1 MKFRKINKL
10 LLFLLVGI
18 IITGCGIREN
28 LPEEGDNNEDGIV
41 QENYENPI
49 SLDVSAK
56 DYNLLMRSEDISDS
70 VVNLYGIDNATSI
83 VLNDMVAIAVEVA
96 EDYTF
101 SEELK
106 QTITNTVKENDS
118 LIKQVYITDNKQ
130 IFNEIESVIE
140 ALLNGQSYDSQ
151 VEKINNIIEKI
162 KSW

>member
-140 ALLNGQSYDSQ
+140 DLLNGQSYDSQ

>member
-162 KSW
+162 KS